1 MFDDIIGS
9 YNVKKDDKSIKNFLL
24 RWKRDIEEGFDQ
36 PLEYDEIEILN
47 EIFGNNLIEEISIAY
62 AGWEAVD
69 DPYVDPENK

>member
-69 DPYVDPENK
+69 DPYVDPKNK